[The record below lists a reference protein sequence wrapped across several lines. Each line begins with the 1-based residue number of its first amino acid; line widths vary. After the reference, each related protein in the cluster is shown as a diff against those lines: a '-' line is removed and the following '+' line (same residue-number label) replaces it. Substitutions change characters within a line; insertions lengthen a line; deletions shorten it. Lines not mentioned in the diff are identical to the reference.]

1 MHDGGVQ
8 ILENLLSIGVPVVAA
23 VGGPLDVHS
32 PYQRGPFTSQA
43 RSKSCAS
50 MATMTVLADMNTA
63 PAAGGRQHHALRCK
77 HASSL
82 LSAQITMTP
91 GQFAADPV
99 LATHRPSGF
108 ESTDEPQ
115 YCADQERYNGKR
127 ADRQQVDAGE
137 PDQTSKARIHPS
149 QPFSGVFPRN
159 TRYAK
164 AE

>member
-1 MHDGGVQ
+1 
-8 ILENLLSIGVPVVAA
+8 
-23 VGGPLDVHS
+23 
-32 PYQRGPFTSQA
+32 
-43 RSKSCAS
+43 

-63 PAAGGRQHHALRCK
+63 PAAGDSIMRCDANTPPACCLR
-77 HASSL
+77 
-82 LSAQITMTP
+82 QITMTP
-91 GQFAADPV
+91 GQLAADPV